1 MIIPPRTLF
10 VGQAEGWPVQN
21 LAEREI
27 VDPEGVGVDLQLDAV
42 HEISGRG
49 ALRCDTRKTADSTPL
64 EPDVDGNF
72 LLVADRWYL
81 VKTVETM
88 KLPLNLAG
96 TVFPRST
103 LFRSGVA
110 LHSSV
115 VPPGYEGPLI
125 FGLNVVARDGFL
137 IQRYA
142 RFCHLV
148 LSSVDEGATNYR
160 GQWQHGRVVQPRSEP
175 QK

>member
-1 MIIPPRTLF
+1 LIIPPRTLF
-10 VGQAEGWPVQN
+10 DGQTESWPVQN

-27 VDPEGVGVDLQLDAV
+27 HDPEGVGVDLRLDAV
-42 HEISGRG
+42 HEISGQG
-49 ALRCDTRKTADSTPL
+49 ALRRDTRKTSDSTRL
-64 EPDVDGNF
+64 EPDADGNF
-72 LLVADRWYL
+72 LLIADRWYL

-115 VPPGYEGPLI
+115 VPPGYEGPLV

-137 IQRYA
+137 IERLA

-160 GQWQHGRVVQPRSEP
+160 GQWQHGRIVQPRPER